1 MHAER
6 IEEARRAVS
15 NATGNTGA
23 EGEQIEIHELLGEG
37 AFGKVHKGLWRGTV
51 VAIKTMILP
60 ANMTGAEKRE
70 RMVSLPGLRGAGRGC
85 LSSPGWRKRAG
96 CMVPRVPSRAW
107 PAAPA

>member
-6 IEEARRAVS
+6 IEEARRAVA

-70 RMVSLPGLRGAGRGC
+70 RMVSPCLAWPGRGGQG
-85 LSSPGWRKRAG
+85 LPIEPRLAYARRLRA
-96 CMVPRVPSRAW
+96 PTRAY
-107 PAAPA
+107 